1 MDSLTWGR
9 HKEKTTTTLLIEA
22 KELPSGARRALA
34 RGRRHYKIAPGIYA
48 ERAHWEAL
56 PRDEK
61 VRLHAIAHGLSCTNG
76 VLCGRSAALL
86 HGLPIA
92 GRTEPNAE
100 IGHYPHGGTAAKIN
114 LRTRRTLHSTAAHR
128 TEPLQVKTAT
138 GLCEIQL
145 TSINDTIVD
154 LARWHSVAD
163 AVVAGDCA
171 ARTNLGGLEI
181 PDFLADLRACV
192 ASPRKLRGIA
202 KAREALR
209 LINGASE
216 SPRESALK
224 VKLWEAGLPAPLQQ
238 VELRYEGYF
247 AGRVDFFY
255 PCGLVI
261 EYDGQGKYQPG
272 MMEAGDNGLSRG
284 GSGGVNG
291 SKPGGARGLN
301 SDSSGYAFGTGGV
314 INEEIFAARQ
324 ILSERERERKL
335 QNLGLR
341 IYRVDRNNFRDGTA
355 IADICRIHQ
364 QMTRQGLEFPATN
377 YRGGV
382 PAWE

>member
-1 MDSLTWGR
+1 MCGGNVDPLAWGR
-9 HKEKTTTTLLIEA
+9 QKEKTTTTLLIEA
-22 KELPSGARRALA
+22 KELPSGARRGLA
-34 RGRRHYKIAPGIYA
+34 RGRRHYKVAPGIYA
-48 ERAHWEAL
+48 ERAHWEVL
-56 PRDEK
+56 PRDER
-61 VRLHAIAHGLSCTNG
+61 VRLHTIAHGLSCTNG

-92 GRTEPNAE
+92 GRADPNAE
-100 IGHYPHGGTAAKIN
+100 IGYYPPTGTRKVSNNRIIRPLHAGSR
-114 LRTRRTLHSTAAHR
+114 LRAEEVQVITAN
-128 TEPLQVKTAT
+128 
-138 GLCEIQL
+138 GLREVGL
-145 TSINDTIVD
+145 TSINDTVID
-154 LARWHSVAD
+154 LARWHSVTD
-163 AVVAGDCA
+163 AVVAA
-171 ARTNLGGLEI
+171 ESIVRTKYDNHAVEVFIAEVRECLHSALN
-181 PDFLADLRACV
+181 
-192 ASPRKLRGIA
+192 LRGFSEVT
-202 KAREALR
+202 KALR

-216 SPRESALK
+216 SPRESELK

-238 VELRYEGYF
+238 VELHYEGYF

-272 MMEAGDNGLSRG
+272 VTDADASFT
-284 GSGGVNG
+284 VV
-291 SKPGGARGLN
+291 A
-301 SDSSGYAFGTGGV
+301 GGV
-314 INEEIFAARQ
+314 INEEVFAARQ

-341 IYRVDRNNFRDGTA
+341 IYRVDRNNFRDGSA
-355 IADICRIHQ
+355 VADICRIHQ

>member
-1 MDSLTWGR
+1 MNSLAWGR

-22 KELPSGARRALA
+22 KELPSGARRGLA
-34 RGRRHYKIAPGIYA
+34 RGQRHYKIAPGIYA

-61 VRLHAIAHGLSCTNG
+61 VRLHAIAHSLSCRNG

-92 GRTEPNAE
+92 GRAEPNAE
-100 IGHYPHGGTAAKIN
+100 IGHYPHGGTTAKIN
-114 LRTRRTLHSTAAHR
+114 LRTRRTLHATAAHR
-128 TEPLQVKTAT
+128 TELLQVKTAT

-145 TSINDTIVD
+145 TSVNDTIVD
-154 LARWHSVAD
+154 LARWHSVTD
-163 AVVAGDCA
+163 AVVTGDCA
-171 ARTNLGGLEI
+171 AHTNLGGLEI
-181 PDFLADLRACV
+181 PDFLAELRACV
-192 ASPRKLRGIA
+192 ASLRKLRGIA

-216 SPRESALK
+216 SPRESELK
-224 VKLWEAGLPAPLQQ
+224 VKLWEAELPAPLQQ
-238 VELRYEGYF
+238 VELHYEGYF

-261 EYDGQGKYQPG
+261 EYDGQEKYQPG
-272 MMEAGDNGLSRG
+272 MVEAGDNRLSRG
-284 GSGGVNG
+284 GSGEDNG
-291 SKPGGARGLN
+291 SKPGGARVLFGASGLI
-301 SDSSGYAFGTGGV
+301 T
-314 INEEIFAARQ
+314 EEVYAARQ

>member
-1 MDSLTWGR
+1 MAWGR
-9 HKEKTTTTLLIEA
+9 QKEKTTTTLLIEA
-22 KELPSGARRALA
+22 KELPSGARRGLA

-48 ERAHWEAL
+48 ERVHWDAL

-92 GRTEPNAE
+92 GRADPNAE
-100 IGHYPHGGTAAKIN
+100 IGYYPHGGTTAKISF
-114 LRTRRTLHSTAAHR
+114 RTRRTLHVTATQR
-128 TEPLQVKTAT
+128 TEMMQVGTTT
-138 GLCEIQL
+138 GLCEVRL
-145 TSINDTIVD
+145 TSINDTIID

-163 AVVAGDCA
+163 AVVAADFA

-181 PDFLADLRACV
+181 PDFLTELRACV
-192 ASPRKLRGIA
+192 ASLRKLRGIA

-216 SPRESALK
+216 SPRESELK

-238 VELRYEGYF
+238 VELHYEGYF

-272 MMEAGDNGLSRG
+272 SANLGRSG
-284 GSGGVNG
+284 GSLGADGMPSAGGQSG
-291 SKPGGARGLN
+291 GGAGQAL
-301 SDSSGYAFGTGGV
+301 GAGGV
-314 INEEIFAARQ
+314 INEEVFAARQ

-341 IYRVDRNNFRDGTA
+341 IYRVDRNNFRDGSA
-355 IADICRIHQ
+355 VADICRIHK
-364 QMTRQGLEFPATN
+364 QMTQHGLEFPATN

>member
-1 MDSLTWGR
+1 MNSLAWGR

-22 KELPSGARRALA
+22 KELPSGARRGLA
-34 RGRRHYKIAPGIYA
+34 RGQRHYKIAPGIYA

-61 VRLHAIAHGLSCTNG
+61 VRLHAIAHGLSCRNG

-92 GRTEPNAE
+92 GRAEPNAE
-100 IGHYPHGGTAAKIN
+100 IGYYPPTGTRKVSDNRII
-114 LRTRRTLHSTAAHR
+114 RPLHAGSWQR
-128 TEPLQVKTAT
+128 TEEIRITTANGPREICLT
-138 GLCEIQL
+138 GIHD
-145 TSINDTIVD
+145 SIID

-163 AVVAGDCA
+163 AVVAAESIVQTKYGSDA
-171 ARTNLGGLEI
+171 AEVFIAEVREYLQSALN
-181 PDFLADLRACV
+181 
-192 ASPRKLRGIA
+192 LRGFSEVT
-202 KAREALR
+202 KALR

-238 VELRYEGYF
+238 VELHYEGYF

-272 MMEAGDNGLSRG
+272 MAKAGASFTL
-284 GSGGVNG
+284 
-291 SKPGGARGLN
+291 
-301 SDSSGYAFGTGGV
+301 GTGSV
-314 INEEIFAARQ
+314 INEEVFAARQ

-341 IYRVDRNNFRDGTA
+341 IYRVDRNNFRDGSA
-355 IADICRIHQ
+355 VADICRIHQ

>member
-1 MDSLTWGR
+1 M
-9 HKEKTTTTLLIEA
+9 
-22 KELPSGARRALA
+22 
-34 RGRRHYKIAPGIYA
+34 
-48 ERAHWEAL
+48 
-56 PRDEK
+56 
-61 VRLHAIAHGLSCTNG
+61 
-76 VLCGRSAALL
+76 
-86 HGLPIA
+86 
-92 GRTEPNAE
+92 
-100 IGHYPHGGTAAKIN
+100 
-114 LRTRRTLHSTAAHR
+114 
-128 TEPLQVKTAT
+128 
-138 GLCEIQL
+138 
-145 TSINDTIVD
+145 
-154 LARWHSVAD
+154 
-163 AVVAGDCA
+163 
-171 ARTNLGGLEI
+171 
-181 PDFLADLRACV
+181 
-192 ASPRKLRGIA
+192 
-202 KAREALR
+202 
-209 LINGASE
+209 
-216 SPRESALK
+216 
-224 VKLWEAGLPAPLQQ
+224 KLWEAGLSAPLQQ
-238 VELRYEGYF
+238 VELHYEGYF

-301 SDSSGYAFGTGGV
+301 SDSSGYAFGTGDV

-382 PAWE
+382 PAWK

>member
-1 MDSLTWGR
+1 MNSLAWGR
-9 HKEKTTTTLLIEA
+9 HEEKTTTTLLIEA
-22 KELPSGARRALA
+22 KELPESARRGLA
-34 RGRRHYKIAPGIYA
+34 RGRKHHKIAPGIYA
-48 ERAHWEAL
+48 ERAHWDEL
-56 PRDEK
+56 PRAEK

-92 GRTEPNAE
+92 GRAEPNAE
-100 IGHYPHGGTAAKIN
+100 IGYYPHGGTTAKIN
-114 LRTRRTLHSTAAHR
+114 LRTRRTLHVTAAHR
-128 TEPLQVKTAT
+128 TELLQVKTAT

-145 TSINDTIVD
+145 TSVNDTIVD
-154 LARWHSVAD
+154 LARWHSVTD

-171 ARTNLGGLEI
+171 ARSNFGGLEI
-181 PDFLADLRACV
+181 PDFLAELRACV
-192 ASPRKLRGIA
+192 ASLRKLRGIA

-216 SPRESALK
+216 SPRESELK

-238 VELRYEGYF
+238 VELHYEGYF

-272 MMEAGDNGLSRG
+272 MVEAGDNRLSRG
-284 GSGGVNG
+284 GGGGVNG
-291 SKPGGARGLN
+291 SEPGGARGLN
-301 SDSSGYAFGTGGV
+301 SDGSGYAFGTGGV

-324 ILSERERERKL
+324 ILSERKRERKL

-364 QMTRQGLEFPATN
+364 QMTRQGLEFPGTN

>member
-1 MDSLTWGR
+1 MAWGR
-9 HKEKTTTTLLIEA
+9 QKEKTTTTLLIEA
-22 KELPSGARRALA
+22 KELPSGARRGLA
-34 RGRRHYKIAPGIYA
+34 RERRHYKVAAGIYA
-48 ERAHWEAL
+48 ERAHWEVL
-56 PRDEK
+56 PRDER

-92 GRTEPNAE
+92 GRADPNAE
-100 IGHYPHGGTAAKIN
+100 IGYYPPTGTRKVSNNRIIRPLHAGSR
-114 LRTRRTLHSTAAHR
+114 LRAEEVQVITAN
-128 TEPLQVKTAT
+128 
-138 GLCEIQL
+138 GLREVGL
-145 TSINDTIVD
+145 TSINDTVID
-154 LARWHSVAD
+154 LARWHSVTD
-163 AVVAGDCA
+163 AVVAA
-171 ARTNLGGLEI
+171 ESIVRTKYDNHAVEVFIAEVRECLHSALN
-181 PDFLADLRACV
+181 
-192 ASPRKLRGIA
+192 LRGFSEVT
-202 KAREALR
+202 KALR

-216 SPRESALK
+216 SPRESELK

-238 VELRYEGYF
+238 VELHYEGYF

-272 MMEAGDNGLSRG
+272 VTDADASFTLDT
-284 GSGGVNG
+284 GS
-291 SKPGGARGLN
+291 
-301 SDSSGYAFGTGGV
+301 V
-314 INEEIFAARQ
+314 INEEVFAARQ

-341 IYRVDRNNFRDGTA
+341 IYRVDRNNFRDGSA
-355 IADICRIHQ
+355 VADICRIHQ

>member
-1 MDSLTWGR
+1 MNSLAWGR
-9 HKEKTTTTLLIEA
+9 QKEKTTTTLLIEA
-22 KELPSGARRALA
+22 KELPSSARRRLS
-34 RGRRHYKIAPGIYA
+34 RGRKHHKIAPGIYA
-48 ERAHWEAL
+48 ERAHWDEL
-56 PRDEK
+56 PRAEK
-61 VRLHAIAHGLSCTNG
+61 VRLNAIAHGLSCTNG

-92 GRTEPNAE
+92 GRAEPNAE
-100 IGHYPHGGTAAKIN
+100 IGYYPPGGSNVTRH
-114 LRTRRTLHSTAAHR
+114 LRTARPLHAKATQR
-128 TEPLQVKTAT
+128 LEMLQVVTAN
-138 GLCEIQL
+138 GLREVRL
-145 TSINDTIVD
+145 TCITDTIID

-163 AVVAGDCA
+163 AVVAAEFA
-171 ARTNLGGLEI
+171 ARAGADGVGISEFITAL
-181 PDFLADLRACV
+181 LADAGKL
-192 ASPRKLRGIA
+192 RKLRGIS
-202 KAREALR
+202 KVRDALR

-216 SPRESALK
+216 SPRESELK

-238 VELRYEGYF
+238 VELHYEDYF

-272 MMEAGDNGLSRG
+272 STKLGDGKLSGAGVD
-284 GSGGVNG
+284 
-291 SKPGGARGLN
+291 A
-301 SDSSGYAFGTGGV
+301 GGV
-314 INEEIFAARQ
+314 INEEVFAARQ

-341 IYRVDRNNFRDGTA
+341 IYRVDRNNFRDGSA
-355 IADICRIHQ
+355 VADICRIHK
-364 QMTRQGLEFPATN
+364 QMTQHGLEFPTTN

>member
-1 MDSLTWGR
+1 MNSLAWGR
-9 HKEKTTTTLLIEA
+9 QKEKTTTMLLIEA
-22 KELPSGARRALA
+22 KELPSGARRGLA
-34 RGRRHYKIAPGIYA
+34 RGRRHYKVAPGIYA
-48 ERAHWEAL
+48 ERVHWDAL

-61 VRLHAIAHGLSCTNG
+61 VRLHAIAHGLNCTNG

-92 GRTEPNAE
+92 GRADPNAE
-100 IGHYPHGGTAAKIN
+100 IGYYPPGGTN
-114 LRTRRTLHSTAAHR
+114 VPLPLRTSRPLHATAAR
-128 TEPLQVKTAT
+128 RLEILRIAT
-138 GLCEIQL
+138 GNGVREVRL
-145 TSINDTIVD
+145 TCVTDTIID

-163 AVVAGDCA
+163 AVVAAEFA
-171 ARTNLGGLEI
+171 ARAGIDDMEI
-181 PDFLADLRACV
+181 SEFITTLRAD
-192 ASPRKLRGIA
+192 AAKLRRLRGIA

-216 SPRESALK
+216 SPRESELK
-224 VKLWEAGLPAPLQQ
+224 VKLWETGLPSPLQQ
-238 VELRYEGYF
+238 VELHYEGYF

-261 EYDGQGKYQPG
+261 EYDGQGKYQPSLTD
-272 MMEAGDNGLSRG
+272 AGASFTLGT
-284 GSGGVNG
+284 
-291 SKPGGARGLN
+291 
-301 SDSSGYAFGTGGV
+301 SSV
-314 INEEIFAARQ
+314 INEDVFAARQ

-341 IYRVDRNNFRDGTA
+341 IYRVDRDNFRDGSA
-355 IADICRIHQ
+355 VADICRIHQ